1 MTGIVNA
8 KSPYWEAISPS
19 DEADTV
25 ILLNGTSQFVKL
37 PSNYVYAHRL
47 TLPSALYGE
56 ASCSD
61 QQ

>member
-25 ILLNGTSQFVKL
+25 ILLNGHVVLVKL
-37 PSNYVYAHRL
+37 PSK
-47 TLPSALYGE
+47 
-56 ASCSD
+56 
-61 QQ
+61 